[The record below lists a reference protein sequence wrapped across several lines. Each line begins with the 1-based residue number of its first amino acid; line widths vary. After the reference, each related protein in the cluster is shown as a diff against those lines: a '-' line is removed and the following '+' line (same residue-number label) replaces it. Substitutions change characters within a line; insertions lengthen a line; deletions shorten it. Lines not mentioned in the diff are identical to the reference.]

1 MKRPDFFKMYAEKFM
16 ENLFYK
22 LPWMALDV
30 INYKSVFKIS
40 EDIHDIL
47 SVLDFDDFI
56 RDMVLE
62 KKISLLESTQYVH
75 EWEYDIITNEEIIT
89 PVRIAIE
96 ENEGKILEMLEKISR
111 DIEQEEKEKDLLK
124 REGA

>member
-1 MKRPDFFKMYAEKFM
+1 M